1 MASTAT
7 SKQPMLVD
15 RPLMEFA
22 ILGPVAA
29 LNEVGNLASLAPS
42 GLVLLVPATSEGAM
56 LDSISV
62 VANESATTAAR
73 VVIFASTQTSPL
85 ATNVTNTVAVAS
97 AVISSPLVGSV
108 TNIPLLPILAPVHNV
123 SRAGTGL
130 IEELEKKS
138 TGLMVPK
145 NITLFAGLSERILAP
160 TPVTTVTVLAQ
171 GGYY

>member
-1 MASTAT
+1 MASTGT

-15 RPLMEFA
+15 RPLFGFA
-22 ILGPVAA
+22 VLGPVAA
-29 LNEVGNLASLAPS
+29 LNAVNNLASLAPS
-42 GLVLLVPATSEGAM
+42 GLVTLVPATDDGAM
-56 LDSISV
+56 VDSISV

-73 VVIFASTQTSPL
+73 VIIFASTQTNTAAVSPS
-85 ATNVTNTVAVAS
+85 NTVPVAS
-97 AVISSPLVGSV
+97 AVINSDVVGRV

-138 TGLMVPK
+138 TGLMVK
-145 NITLFAGLSERILAP
+145 RQITLFAGLSERILAP
-160 TPVTTVTVLAQ
+160 TPVTTITVLAQ